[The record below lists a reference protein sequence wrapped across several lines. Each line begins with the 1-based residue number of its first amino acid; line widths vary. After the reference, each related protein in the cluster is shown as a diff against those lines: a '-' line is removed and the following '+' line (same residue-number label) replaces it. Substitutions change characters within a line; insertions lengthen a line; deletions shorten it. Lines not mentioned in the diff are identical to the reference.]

1 MPYLGRANLGVL
13 VPALLVDS
21 LLPGQAVDQPVVV
34 QLTACL
40 HEEKGTIIV

>member
-40 HEEKGTIIV
+40 QEKGTIIV